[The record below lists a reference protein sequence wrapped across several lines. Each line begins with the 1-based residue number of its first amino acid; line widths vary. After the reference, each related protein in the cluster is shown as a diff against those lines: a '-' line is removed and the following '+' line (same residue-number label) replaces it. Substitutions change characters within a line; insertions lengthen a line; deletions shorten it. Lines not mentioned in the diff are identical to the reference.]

1 VTKTRLTEESTKET
15 VKTIAQGKPDVPAH
29 LWRLTR
35 VLFILH
41 ARLWVSARHP
51 AFPAPSILGQM
62 IFHNSGAF
70 ASRECEGVRPSPV
83 RDHRKSRAHNMPPL
97 KAEITTD
104 DFARLDIRIGKVVE
118 IQPFPRARNPS
129 YKVGVDVGANRI
141 MWSSAQITNYDP
153 AELVGSLVV
162 CVCNFAPKNIA
173 GFTSELLILG
183 ADNAEGK
190 VIVLSPRSEVAEG
203 EPVY

>member
-1 VTKTRLTEESTKET
+1 
-15 VKTIAQGKPDVPAH
+15 
-29 LWRLTR
+29 
-35 VLFILH
+35 
-41 ARLWVSARHP
+41 
-51 AFPAPSILGQM
+51 
-62 IFHNSGAF
+62 
-70 ASRECEGVRPSPV
+70 
-83 RDHRKSRAHNMPPL
+83 MPPL
-97 KAEITTD
+97 KTEITTD

-118 IQPFPRARNPS
+118 VQPFPRARNPS

-183 ADNAEGK
+183 AKNAEGK
-190 VIVLSPRSEVAEG
+190 VIVLSPRSEVAAG